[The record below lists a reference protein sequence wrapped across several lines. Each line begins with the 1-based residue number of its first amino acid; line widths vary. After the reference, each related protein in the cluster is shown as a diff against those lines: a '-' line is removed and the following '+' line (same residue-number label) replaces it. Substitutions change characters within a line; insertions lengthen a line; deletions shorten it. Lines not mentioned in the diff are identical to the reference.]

1 MNYDAQVAAVHHGE
15 WVHRQSEI
23 PVLLI
28 GRLRGS
34 FRVGWHWFSGS
45 VPDVFG
51 WERYHAWPVHHSST
65 PVRTYLHHRGWSF
78 WATHYGF
85 WEFFDRFFHSRRSFI
100 SRLDVL
106 GDVVLIRHNFKGSS
120 ALAIVVAYFFAAI
133 FWALAMAVMVGVPTA
148 VIVLI
153 LKLFGV
159 V

>member
-1 MNYDAQVAAVHHGE
+1 
-15 WVHRQSEI
+15 
-23 PVLLI
+23 
-28 GRLRGS
+28 
-34 FRVGWHWFSGS
+34 
-45 VPDVFG
+45 
-51 WERYHAWPVHHSST
+51 
-65 PVRTYLHHRGWSF
+65 
-78 WATHYGF
+78 
-85 WEFFDRFFHSRRSFI
+85 
-100 SRLDVL
+100 LDVL